1 MVGQY
6 PFAALV
12 GKILDTH
19 GARTCSFIAGLMF
32 SLGFGLFAYEIS
44 GAPEYP
50 KEEDTLRVFR
60 RMVLYFGMI
69 GLGTVFS

>member
-12 GKILDTH
+12 GKILDAY
-19 GARTCSFIAGLMF
+19 GARTCSLTAAVMF
-32 SLGFGLFAYEIS
+32 ASGFGLFARELAR
-44 GAPEYP
+44 APEYASAP
-50 KEEDTLRVFR
+50 DPWVFR
-60 RMVLYFGMI
+60 KLFVCFGMI